1 MPIPEAHAKAIAEF
15 PPALQDLIKA
25 ELEAG
30 NEIIECCHG
39 FPAPPVGRCVKLA
52 KKVSTRPAASDQ
64 RVQFFQ
70 RNSSS
75 YSGEFTDSRRFFFVL
90 EPLLPPEPEP
100 DMDAI
105 RAEREAR
112 QRTADAALYAQSER
126 ERTQPPGRTQS
137 SSVRIAP
144 ADCPSAVPNPPPLV
158 ERFRE
163 SMAMNY
169 ERWHDGIGY
178 DLGLLRSATTEERA
192 QIEKLLI
199 NHGVED
205 WRDVEA
211 LAAINSPRAQLLLRE
226 AFLTG
231 SDQVR
236 VALLRHAPKLF
247 SKPERTTALV
257 SALEHADAY
266 GGLSQALLLVEDF
279 HPPQVIEALLRG
291 VLVRDGAT
299 AGEFAA
305 MLLFLHGKASSPY
318 EVAQRPFFLE
328 FQGGDRQ
335 VLYRELCKR
344 IGIPG
349 LPAYNGEL

>member
-30 NEIIECCHG
+30 NEIIECSHG
-39 FPAPPVGRCVKLA
+39 FPAPPVGMFVKLA
-52 KKVSTRPAASDQ
+52 KKVSTRPAQSDS

-90 EPLLPPEPEP
+90 EPPLPPEPEP
-100 DMDAI
+100 DMNAI

-126 ERTQPPGRTQS
+126 EHLQRRGRTQS
-137 SSVRIAP
+137 RSMRIAA
-144 ADCPSAVPNPPPLV
+144 ADCPATVRNPLPRV

-178 DLGLLRSATTEERA
+178 DLELLRSATAEERA
-192 QIEKLLI
+192 QIDELLI
-199 NHGVED
+199 NHGVKD

-211 LAAINSPRAQLLLRE
+211 LAEINSPRAQLILRE

-236 VALLRHAPKLF
+236 VALLRHAPELF
-247 SKPERTTALV
+247 SEQQRTTALV
-257 SALEHADAY
+257 SALEHADVY
-266 GGLSQALLLVEDF
+266 EGLSQALLLVDDF

-318 EVAQRPFFLE
+318 DMAQRPFFLK

-335 VLYRELCKR
+335 VLCRELCER

-349 LPAYNGEL
+349 LPACNGEL